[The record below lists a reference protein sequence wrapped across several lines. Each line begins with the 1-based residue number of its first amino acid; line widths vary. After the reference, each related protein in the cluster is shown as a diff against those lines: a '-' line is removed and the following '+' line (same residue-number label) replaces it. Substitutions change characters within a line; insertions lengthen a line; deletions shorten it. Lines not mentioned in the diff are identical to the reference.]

1 MPVRFEQ
8 SPTPQLFQTD
18 AFEFGDNRA
27 FKTFQG
33 MDISND
39 TILTTQEDYA
49 WDGFSRADN
58 AAQDVDF
65 DFTINTPLALE
76 GDAILTFTFSVLKLG
91 SSSTSVPYKITA
103 NLIRFDGTTETVL
116 ATRNFADATTLNTG
130 EGFHRIVSF
139 KLPVAK
145 TKFNPGDIVRL
156 NIVFDDITQ
165 GGQNLATFIYHD
177 PKNRTFDTG
186 TGGGGGNTTTSKME
200 LTLPINT
207 NYI

>member
-27 FKTFQG
+27 FKTFQA

-39 TILTTQEDYA
+39 TILTTQEPYA
-49 WDGFSRADN
+49 WEGFSRADN

-76 GDAILTFTFSVLKLG
+76 GDAILTYTVAAQKISGG
-91 SSSTSVPYKITA
+91 SSGVTYKTTA
-103 NLIRFDGTTETVL
+103 TLFHFDGTTETQL
-116 ATRNFADATTLNTG
+116 ATRNFADTSTLG
-130 EGFHRIVSF
+130 DGASAQKLVSF
-139 KLPVAK
+139 KLPITK
-145 TKFNPGDIVRL
+145 QKFNPGDIIRL
-156 NIVFDDITQ
+156 NITMDDPTE
-165 GGQNLATFIYHD
+165 GGKVIATFIYHD
-177 PKNRTFDTG
+177 PKNRTFNTG
-186 TGGGGGNTTTSKME
+186 TGGGNTVTSKME